1 MHEVPL
7 PQHSPDLD
15 TFLKLFKRNVA
26 QRPHEPFLGPR
37 QRIEDS
43 ADGKPQF
50 GEYAWRTWSEVDT
63 DVQNVARGLMNL
75 DLVPKVEGE
84 GKEWRFIGVWSKNR
98 LEWTETLLASMH
110 YRITT
115 IGFYDAMSAE

>member
-1 MHEVPL
+1 
-7 PQHSPDLD
+7 
-15 TFLKLFKRNVA
+15 
-26 QRPHEPFLGPR
+26 
-37 QRIEDS
+37 
-43 ADGKPQF
+43 
-50 GEYAWRTWSEVDT
+50 
-63 DVQNVARGLMNL
+63 MNL

-115 IGFYDAMSAE
+115 IGFYDAMSAEQVDYILNQTEMPTVVCSLEYA